1 MQNARSASLHTARFA
16 CLIIGGIWLSVGVAS
31 SQRTTSFGP
40 ALQLEKSVYV
50 ADEAIRFWIG
60 VTSDVP
66 IPEVLHSSCI
76 LHMVR
81 PDGSRTDERVS
92 WPIDGDPSLGWAGGW
107 GFGKQPP
114 NLGNYV
120 VSFEF
125 AGQRTADQTFDVV
138 PNPFAG
144 S

>member
-40 ALQLEKSVYV
+40 ALELEKSVYV
-50 ADEAIRFWIG
+50 AGEAIRFWIG

-76 LHMVR
+76 LHMVL
-81 PDGSRTDERVS
+81 PDGSRTDEPVS
-92 WPIDGDPSLGWAGGW
+92 KPIDGDPSLDCPDGLR
-107 GFGKQPP
+107 FGKPP
-114 NLGNYV
+114 PSLDNSV
-120 VSFEF
+120 VTS
-125 AGQRTADQTFDVV
+125 
-138 PNPFAG
+138 PF
-144 S
+144 